1 MRSGVAFA
9 RTASAGENSDVH
21 WLLGFLNNTNRA
33 ATKMVLFGIAER
45 DSIVFQMVLAN
56 PPKKTTISEL
66 AMTLFLY

>member
-1 MRSGVAFA
+1 
-9 RTASAGENSDVH
+9 
-21 WLLGFLNNTNRA
+21 
-33 ATKMVLFGIAER
+33 MVLFGIAER